1 MKILNPKQII
11 IALDFDSLEEVNAI
25 VNLLDPE
32 IYRLKIGKQ
41 LYAAEG
47 PKILEILNNKGFEI
61 FLDLK
66 LHDIPNTVYKALK
79 NLLNYGVWMTNIHLL
94 GGSEMIQAAREAKE
108 HTKSEALLI
117 GVSVLTSLSEKNIK
131 DMGFKTEISELVK
144 ILSTNASLNKID
156 GVVCSAKEV
165 SEVKK
170 NLGDDFITVTP
181 GIRIQQKNDDQSRV
195 ATLEEATK
203 NGSDYIVLGREITA
217 SNNISKMIKKV
228 ESYIIG

>member
-1 MKILNPKQII
+1 MKILKPKQII
-11 IALDFDSLEEVNAI
+11 VALDFDSLGEVNSI
-25 VNLLDPE
+25 VSLLDPE

-41 LYAAEG
+41 LFAAEG
-47 PKILEILNNKGFEI
+47 PKIIEILNERGFEI

-79 NLLNYGVWMTNIHLL
+79 NLLNYEVWMTNIHLL
-94 GGSEMIQAAREAKE
+94 GGSEMIKAAREAKE
-108 HTKSEALLI
+108 HTKSSTLLI

-144 ILSTNASLNKID
+144 ILSTSASLNKID
-156 GVVCSAKEV
+156 GVVCSVKEV
-165 SEVKK
+165 PEIKK
-170 NLGDDFITVTP
+170 NLGEEFITVTP
-181 GIRIQQKNDDQSRV
+181 GIRIQQKNDDQLRV
-195 ATLEEATK
+195 ATLEEAIK

-228 ESYIIG
+228 ESYII

>member
-1 MKILNPKQII
+1 MKILKPKQII
-11 IALDFDSLEEVNAI
+11 VALDFDSLEEVNSI
-25 VNLLDPE
+25 VKLLDSE

-47 PKILEILNNKGFEI
+47 PKVLEILNKKGFEI

-79 NLLNYGVWMTNIHLL
+79 NLLNYEVWMTNIHLL

-108 HTKSEALLI
+108 HTKSETLLI

-131 DMGFKTEISELVK
+131 DIGFKIEIPELVK
-144 ILSTNASLNKID
+144 ILSTSASLNKID
-156 GVVCSAKEV
+156 GVVCSVKEV
-165 SEVKK
+165 PEIKK
-170 NLGDDFITVTP
+170 NLGKDFITVTP
-181 GIRIQQKNDDQSRV
+181 GIRIQQKNDDQLRV
-195 ATLEEATK
+195 ATLEEAIK

-228 ESYIIG
+228 ESYII

>member
-1 MKILNPKQII
+1 MKILNRKQIVV
-11 IALDFDSLEEVNAI
+11 ALDFNSIKEANSV
-25 VNLLDPE
+25 VKHLDPE

-41 LYAAEG
+41 LFAGEG
-47 PKILEILNNKGFEI
+47 PKIIENFNKQGFDI

-79 NLLNYGVWMTNIHLL
+79 NLLSHKIWMINIHLL
-94 GGSEMIQAAREAKE
+94 GGEEMIKAAKEAKE
-108 HTKSEALLI
+108 ITNSEALLV

-131 DMGFKTEISELVK
+131 NMGFNMQIPELVK
-144 ILSTNASLNKID
+144 NLSKSAKQNNID

-165 SEVKK
+165 PEIKK
-170 NLGDDFITVTP
+170 NFGENFITVTP

-203 NGSDYIVLGREITA
+203 NGSDFIVLGREITA
-217 SNNISKMIKKV
+217 SENITKMIKKV
-228 ESYIIG
+228 DSYII

>member
-1 MKILNPKQII
+1 MKILKPKQII
-11 IALDFDSLEEVNAI
+11 VALDFDSLEEVNSI
-25 VNLLDPE
+25 VKLLDSE

-41 LYAAEG
+41 LYASEG
-47 PKILEILNNKGFEI
+47 PKILEILNKKGFEI

-79 NLLNYGVWMTNIHLL
+79 NLLNYEVWMTNIHLL

-108 HTKSEALLI
+108 HTKSETLLI

-131 DMGFKTEISELVK
+131 DMGFKIEIPELVK
-144 ILSTNASLNKID
+144 ILSTSASLNKID
-156 GVVCSAKEV
+156 GVVCSVKEV
-165 SEVKK
+165 PEIKK
-170 NLGDDFITVTP
+170 NLGKDFITVTP
-181 GIRIQQKNDDQSRV
+181 GIRIQQKNDDQLRV
-195 ATLEEATK
+195 ATLEEAIK

-228 ESYIIG
+228 ESYII